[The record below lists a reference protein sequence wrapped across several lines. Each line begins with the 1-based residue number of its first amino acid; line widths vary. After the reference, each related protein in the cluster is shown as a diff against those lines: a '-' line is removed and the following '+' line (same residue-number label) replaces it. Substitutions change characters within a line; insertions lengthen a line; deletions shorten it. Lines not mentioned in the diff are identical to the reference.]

1 MVSCCNKTYIKLT
14 SGQKI
19 YMRTLPSLILLY
31 YISCQLF
38 LGHTGINVS
47 ASLESLGEEIKITAE
62 KNRCLQDLERSD
74 HSVKSNVSMQSSQN
88 ENDLVNSSCSSSL
101 LERIAKAKSLLPKSQ
116 EVLKAVD
123 QNNATKKVYTP
134 NSVPSKAKSI
144 FTPVLPDFKFKT
156 PNSTHGSGSMP
167 RSGGHCSE
175 AQNGRKLFSSNGQ
188 ISIPSY
194 QRQTASSTLKKS
206 PTKVSSYEKAYPRPE
221 LNYR

>member
-1 MVSCCNKTYIKLT
+1 
-14 SGQKI
+14 
-19 YMRTLPSLILLY
+19 MRTLPSLILLY

-74 HSVKSNVSMQSSQN
+74 NSVKSNVSMQSSQN

-123 QNNATKKVYTP
+123 QNNGTKKVYTP
-134 NSVPSKAKSI
+134 NSVPSKAKNI

-206 PTKVSSYEKAYPRPE
+206 PTKVSSYEKAYQRPE
-221 LNYR
+221 LVL